1 MRAYATF
8 LIVLGLGLGCAD
20 GAAAQ
25 IVPPTIPTMTIKIFN
40 DDPDQYIFPVLA
52 TGKHTGADIWMQA
65 IFQITRAQIATG
77 KFPYVTNS
85 VYRIYIEPTNGIA
98 PGESVSITIPLYT
111 QLVATPDPTQPDQYI
126 DWWNGGTIQLF
137 LDTMPQTPRA
147 LADDLTNRANQQPVT
162 GTTGALPS
170 CARRCELQF
179 FSDNADLPKSDPS
192 QLLEFTLGARVAQS
206 GDDPNSPPNTLDL
219 GNVDFDVTYVNVAYG
234 PTAMGPF
241 QNNQVG
247 YVGTP
252 QTFATF
258 QAALTAFQ
266 AAVPGWPQFIRTFPN
281 APSPVAIPKLASPL
295 EIFARLIGPSGP
307 PPADPPPDLTPLDPA
322 KGESWPTV
330 VWAPIQ
336 ALRTNWVTYAGS
348 IGQPGTCMAAQGDDF
363 CNAIVAIKKLMTANY
378 NNYIKIQC
386 SPSPIALTDDVMISH
401 VYGWAPFTE
410 GSAAGECDPSVNLL
424 QNTPGFKDLYLGI
437 KLMFDKLN
445 YGTLQPAKYEFNPWV
460 RFVHGDPTNPANPQF
475 IAAPNV
481 YAYSVDD
488 AVGNIQAD
496 GTGIIIDVGSTKNL
510 ENPDLAKPPINI
522 NYGIAGPDNVNFTRY
537 RICKNDPSAEKPVRP
552 SFPSFVINAANPE
565 KCPIYFF
572 DDKTPPQAYT
582 FTITAPPPFFEPL
595 PPAVPQW
602 SRNTAAIIDCS
613 GNNPNKDP
621 SFQPSSQQWCCVSLA
636 VGGNGVWAFSQK
648 DPTNAHQLLINN
660 VQVNSPQ
667 GTTTVPGNACNMGK
681 PILRRR

>member
-1 MRAYATF
+1 MKACATV
-8 LIVLGLGLGCAD
+8 LIVLGLALGWAHE
-20 GAAAQ
+20 AAAQ

-40 DDPDQYIFPVLA
+40 DDPDHYVFPVLG
-52 TGKHTGADIWMQA
+52 TGKHIPEDIWMQA

-85 VYRIYIEPTNGIA
+85 TYRIYIEPTNGIA
-98 PGESVSITIPLYT
+98 PHDSVSITIPLYT
-111 QLVATPDPTQPDQYI
+111 QLVDPPDPSLPDQYI
-126 DWWNGGTIQLF
+126 DWWNGVTMQLF
-137 LDTMPQTPRA
+137 FDTAAQTPRA
-147 LADDLTNRANQQPVT
+147 LADDLTNRPDQKPVT
-162 GTTGALPS
+162 NTVGPLPS

-179 FSDNADLPKSDPS
+179 VSDDADLPKADPS
-192 QLLEFTLGARVAQS
+192 QLLEWTLGARVAQS

-219 GNVDFDVTYVNVAYG
+219 QNVDFDVSYVNVGYG
-234 PTAMGPF
+234 PAAMGPF

-252 QTFATF
+252 QPVSTF

-266 AAVPGWPQFIRTFPN
+266 GAFPGWPQFIRTFPS
-281 APSPVAIPKLASPL
+281 APSPVPVPKLASPL
-295 EIFARLIGPSGP
+295 EIFARLVGPDGT
-307 PPADPPPDLTPLDPA
+307 PPAAPPPDLTQLDPA
-322 KGESWPTV
+322 KGETWPTV

-336 ALRTNWVTYAGS
+336 ALRTNWVTYAGAV
-348 IGQPGTCMAAQGDDF
+348 GQQGGCAPTRNDDF

-378 NNYIKIQC
+378 NNYIRIKC
-386 SPSPIALTDDVMISH
+386 ASSPITLTDDVMIAH

-410 GSAAGECDPSVNLL
+410 GGCGPSDNLL
-424 QNTPGFKDLYLGI
+424 QETPLFKDLYVNI

-445 YGTLQPAKYEFNPWV
+445 YGLLQPAKYAFNPWV
-460 RFVHGDPTNPANPQF
+460 LLVHGDPAGQTF
-475 IAAPNV
+475 IGAPNA

-496 GTGIIIDVGSTKNL
+496 GTGIIIDIGDTKHL

-522 NYGIAGPDNVNFTRY
+522 NYGIAGPNNVSFTRY
-537 RICKNDPSAEKPVRP
+537 RVCRNDASAEKPVRP
-552 SFPSFVINAANPE
+552 SFASFVINAANPE
-565 KCPIYFF
+565 KCPIFFF

-582 FTITAPPPFFEPL
+582 FTVTAPPPFFEPL

-613 GNNPNKDP
+613 GNDPSKDP
-621 SFQPSSQQWCCVSLA
+621 SFQPSSQQWCCESLA
-636 VGGNGVWAFSQK
+636 VGGNGVWAFSEK

-660 VQVNSPQ
+660 VQVNPPQ

-681 PILRRR
+681 PILRGRR